1 VTTAKIMN
9 QNTSIRA
16 WTAGFALSLAVV
28 GTSAASLQAQS
39 ASAAAR
45 GSVTGR
51 VQNVAT
57 GQYLNNARVAI
68 KGTDISTQTD
78 AFGIYRLA
86 SVPSGP
92 VVLTVFYTNL
102 DAQEVSVEVP
112 AGGSVE
118 RDVGLTSAARYGNN
132 VIQLDPLRVIGD
144 RETDAQALAINE
156 QRFAPNIKNVVSTD
170 SLGDVLG
177 YNVGEFMK
185 LLPGVTTSTSGVEVT
200 QIGVRGFDGSKT
212 SVSTDG
218 IDLASA
224 EFTTTRA
231 YNMVNL
237 SLNDISRI
245 EVTKVPTPSMPA
257 NSVGGNVNMIT
268 KSAFERNKAQL
279 RVGLSLVGNSKLLD
293 FEATPYGAN
302 DRKSWK
308 ILPAFDFDL
317 TQPIGKNFGF
327 VVTAMHSHK
336 YNPSYGAFSETW
348 QTAGTSTGASITNP
362 YFQSL
367 NLRTVI
373 RDQRRQSF
381 NAKADW
387 RVTPE
392 SVLSIGGQWNRVKV
406 RNYISAFVPSVGTN
420 GTPTPATGVPLT
432 FGPDFTRG
440 ATGRGSLSLAGNSDL
455 FYHGTKSGNIAYRFD
470 NGRWKFDVGFALSDG
485 TRERPPKAEKH
496 NFSAFST
503 TTNIPIRVA
512 FDRITPNSPQVIQI
526 FDNNNVQ
533 RDIRD
538 LSLHRV
544 TTANIAMAEL
554 YAGLRTARANVM
566 RRLQFLPFQ
575 ASVQVGAQ
583 RRIDTRDART
593 ETETV
598 TYNGPATLEP
608 FAYRNFTNP
617 DRGFAPLDP
626 RYPSGKRLFEAW
638 EADPALFTET
648 AAQKRAREAARLTG
662 SEYARETIDAGYFQF
677 ESSHFHERLK
687 LLTGVRFEKT
697 TDYGEGS
704 LSDPNAVFV
713 RNANGTFARTAAG
726 ARIRKPEA
734 GVAGSIEELAL
745 IQQERAAINER
756 SYDGYYPS
764 LHLTWSVTENFLARF
779 GYARSFT
786 RPNFSSIIPRT
797 VINENDLTDA
807 QLADPSTIRGTL
819 TVRNTALKPWTADNY
834 DLSLEYYT
842 QQGGVFSAGAFVK
855 DIEDFFSTST
865 RQATAGDLETLGFD
879 AQYAGWNIATTYN
892 GGDARISGFELNAR
906 QSLARL
912 GGWGRHFTVFANGT
926 RLRREG
932 RSEAN
937 FNGIYPK
944 IANWGVTFSRGRL
957 ALTGRWSYRGWV
969 RGAASS
975 AFGADAFEWTNPK
988 TTLDVNVAWR
998 LTRRFTLNATV
1009 NNITEE
1015 PDRESEFGSVTPG
1028 YARQTNITDFG
1039 SAVSVGIRGTF

>member
-1 VTTAKIMN
+1 MN
-9 QNTSIRA
+9 QNTSIRV
-16 WTAGFALSLAVV
+16 WTVGLALTLAVV
-28 GTSAASLQAQS
+28 GASPALLHAQS
-39 ASAAAR
+39 AATTAR
-45 GSVTGR
+45 GSITGR
-51 VQNVAT
+51 VQNVVT

-68 KGTDISTQTD
+68 KGTDISAQTD

-86 SVPSGP
+86 NVPSGP
-92 VVLTVFYTNL
+92 TVLTVFYTNL
-102 DAQEVSVEVP
+102 DQQEVTVEIP
-112 AGGSVE
+112 AGGNTE
-118 RDVGLTSAARYGNN
+118 RDIGLTSAMRYGN
-132 VIQLDPLRVIGD
+132 VVQLDPMKVIGE

-200 QIGVRGFDGSKT
+200 SVGVRGFDGSKT

-218 IDLASA
+218 VELASA
-224 EFTTTRA
+224 EFTTTRSF
-231 YNMVNL
+231 NMINL

-257 NSVGGNVNMIT
+257 NSVGGNVNMVT

-293 FEATPYGAN
+293 FKATPYGAH
-302 DRKSWK
+302 DRESWK
-308 ILPAFDFDL
+308 IVPAYDFDL

-327 VVTAMHSHK
+327 VITGMHSHK

-348 QTAGTSTGASITNP
+348 QPAGTSTGASITNP

-387 RVTPE
+387 RVTPQ
-392 SVLSIGGQWNRVKV
+392 SVLTVGGQWNKVKV
-406 RNYISAFVPSVGTN
+406 RNYISAFTPNVGTN

-440 ATGRGSLSLAGNSDL
+440 ATGRGALALGGNSDL

-470 NGRWKFDVGFALSDG
+470 NGLWKFDAGFAISDG
-485 TRERPPKAEKH
+485 MRERPRKEEKH

-503 TTNIPIRVA
+503 TLNNPIRVV
-512 FDRITPNSPQVIQI
+512 FERITPNSPQVIQI

-554 YAGLRTARANVM
+554 FAGVRTAKANLA
-566 RRLQFLPFQ
+566 RRLQLLPFP
-575 ASVQVGAQ
+575 ASVQVGGQ
-583 RRIDTRDART
+583 RRIDIRDART
-593 ETETV
+593 DTETV

-608 FAYRNFTNP
+608 FAYRVFTNP

-638 EADPALFTET
+638 EGSPGLFTET
-648 AAQKRAREAARLTG
+648 DAQKRSREAARLTG
-662 SEYARETIDAGYFQF
+662 SEYAKETVDAAYVQF
-677 ESSHFHERLK
+677 EASFFRDRLK

-697 TDYGEGS
+697 TDYGKGS

-713 RNANGTFARTAAG
+713 RNANGTFARTPAG

-734 GVAGSIEELAL
+734 GAANSLQELAL
-745 IQQERAAINER
+745 IQKERAAIVER
-756 SYDGYYPS
+756 DYDGYYPS
-764 LHLTWSVTENFLARF
+764 LHLTQTITQNFLARF

-807 QLADPSTIRGTL
+807 QLADPTTIRGTL

-842 QQGGVFSAGAFVK
+842 DNGGVFSAGAFLK
-855 DIEDFFSTST
+855 DIEDFF
-865 RQATAGDLETLGFD
+865 ATANRRATAADLEMLG
-879 AQYAGWNIATTYN
+879 YGSEYLGWNISTAYN

-912 GGWGRHFTVFANGT
+912 GRWGRYFTVFANLT

-932 RSEAN
+932 PSEAN

-944 IANWGVTFSRGRL
+944 MANWGFSFSRGPF
-957 ALTGRWSYRGWV
+957 ALTGRWTHRGWV
-969 RGAASS
+969 RGAPSP
-975 AFGADAFEWTNPK
+975 AFGPDAFEWTNPK
-988 TTLDVNVAWR
+988 TTLDVNVSWR

-1039 SAVSVGIRGTF
+1039 SAVSVGIRGNF